1 MLPPSSAFLLLTFV
15 TIGLARPFNPS
26 TSLSPAEIS
35 QRSPMK
41 IAPVK
46 DRVIVKNLDQEST
59 TSSGIIIPDSAHEKP
74 EKGQVL
80 SVGNNKWKGKDNSS
94 PSTTKLK
101 IKQGERAQ
109 F

>member
-80 SVGNNKWKGKDNSS
+80 SVGKDKGKGKDNSS
-94 PSTTKLK
+94 PSRTKLN
-101 IKQGERAQ
+101 IKPGDRIQ